1 MNISSNI
8 MLMNSKH
15 MNLNQN
21 PMLLNPTLSLIPQYY
36 YKLNFLS
43 T

>member
-1 MNISSNI
+1 MNMSSNI

-21 PMLLNPTLSLIPQYY
+21 PMLLNPTLLFFGFRR
-36 YKLNFLS
+36 LTLG
-43 T
+43 

>member
-1 MNISSNI
+1 MFKNINPKQMNISSNI

-21 PMLLNPTLSLIPQYY
+21 PMLLNPAL
-36 YKLNFLS
+36 
-43 T
+43 